1 MAKHRS
7 SRSRSSKSRSAKSR
21 PSKPALGQHFLR
33 NPDVVNE
40 ILDAVPDDGLPIL
53 EIGPGRGVLTRDLA
67 EMGRPVVA
75 VDIDANLVTLLR
87 RELADRRDLMVLN
100 QDILDVDP
108 AEVLAAVGAA
118 PPYGLVGN
126 LPYAITALLFR
137 KFLSEEPHP
146 PAWLLVMVQR
156 EVAQQVVA
164 TPGKRSLLSVSVQFY
179 ADPELL
185 FYVDREAFDPPPRV
199 RSAVIL
205 IKRRPQPAVDVPSE
219 DRFFEVVRAGFRA
232 PRKQLHNT
240 LAMGLWLEP
249 GAAKEWL
256 ESCEIDSSRRA
267 ATLTLEEWARLAWS
281 RERSGAPEAPR
292 HARLKG
298 RLVEDRLDEDRIA
311 EDEMAE
317 EGVTE

>member
-1 MAKHRS
+1 
-7 SRSRSSKSRSAKSR
+7 
-21 PSKPALGQHFLR
+21 
-33 NPDVVNE
+33 VND

-67 EMGRPVVA
+67 EMGRPLVA
-75 VDIDANLVTLLR
+75 IDIDPGLAALLR
-87 RELADRRDLMVLN
+87 RELPDRSNLQILN

-108 AEVLAAVGAA
+108 AEALAGVGAA

-137 KFLSEEPHP
+137 KFLSEERDP

-164 TPGKRSLLSVSVQFY
+164 PAGKRSLLSISVQFY
-179 ADPELL
+179 AQPELL
-185 FYVDREAFDPPPRV
+185 FHVEREAFDPPPRV
-199 RSAVIL
+199 RSAVLQIQRL
-205 IKRRPQPAVDVPSE
+205 PKPAVEVPSE

-249 GAAKEWL
+249 GAAKIWL
-256 ESCEIDSSRRA
+256 EECDIDPTRRA
-267 ATLTLEEWARLAWS
+267 ATLTLEEWARLAWA
-281 RERSGAPEAPR
+281 RERRGAAAAPSHR
-292 HARLKG
+292 RLT
-298 RLVEDRLDEDRIA
+298 A
-311 EDEMAE
+311 
-317 EGVTE
+317 